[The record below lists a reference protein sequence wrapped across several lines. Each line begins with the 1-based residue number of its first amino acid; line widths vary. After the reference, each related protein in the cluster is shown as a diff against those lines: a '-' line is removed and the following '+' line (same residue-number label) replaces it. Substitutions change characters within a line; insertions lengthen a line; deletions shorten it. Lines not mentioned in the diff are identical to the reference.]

1 MIRRLSR
8 FRKLNA
14 HERRL
19 FIQAA
24 PLLVRSIFFLKL
36 FGFKRAF
43 AIFNNLKPA
52 TRDAV
57 PAERLDEYAQA
68 IRRASNGLGIGTC
81 LSMSLALRELLL
93 RNGIESEFR
102 IGVDKVGDEFSAHA
116 WLECDGRPIGEVVPS
131 DYRVFAG
138 LR

>member
-1 MIRRLSR
+1 MRRLSR
-8 FRKLNA
+8 FRKMNA

-19 FIQAA
+19 LIQGV

-36 FGFKRAF
+36 FGFKRACVKS
-43 AIFNNLKPA
+43 NNLKPV
-52 TRDAV
+52 TRGAV

-68 IRRASNGLGIGTC
+68 IRRVSNGLGIGTC

-102 IGVDKVGDEFSAHA
+102 IGVDKIGDEFSAHA
-116 WLECDGRPIGEVVPS
+116 WLEYDGVH
-131 DYRVFAG
+131 
-138 LR
+138 

>member
-8 FRKLNA
+8 FRKLHA

-19 FIQAA
+19 LIQAA

-43 AIFNNLKPA
+43 AEFNNLKPA
-52 TRDAV
+52 TRGAV

-116 WLECDGRPIGEVVPS
+116 WLECDGRPIGEVVPA
-131 DYRVFAG
+131 DYRVFAD